1 MNDLCMKDYKLNDLM
16 FMKEHVHYVSM
27 RHHYNDI
34 ITGTRLYVMNRLY
47 EVYIYGQHDNHSLLN
62 L

>member
-47 EVYIYGQHDNHSLLN
+47 EVYIYG
-62 L
+62 